1 MKGCGFI
8 INKKAGEQMMLQ
20 IINLIIIIGD
30 NNIIKRSQSEKSLF
44 PYLIKSDIIL
54 ISRIAIILFIFAMLL
69 TIITCQII
77 CFI

>member
-44 PYLIKSDIIL
+44 PYFIKSGIIL
-54 ISRIAIILFIFAMLL
+54 ISRIAIILFIFAILL
-69 TIITCQII
+69 TIITYQII